1 MNRTTVI
8 AFLMAG
14 LAGTIV
20 SGVALMV
27 LGQAFAGSPL
37 AAFNA
42 TSHWLFGTE
51 AASIRGFSLRVTG
64 TGMMTHVLAC
74 FFWGAILVA
83 LLLATGIRRTIAV
96 WLAALLVGLLA
107 LVIDYGMLPEQLS
120 PGWHLVLPG
129 TAVLA
134 GFLALGAGLGLGV
147 TLARNGT
154 WNGA

>member
-42 TSHWLFGTE
+42 TSHWLVGE
-51 AASIRGFSLRVTG
+51 AEAVSRDVSLRVTG
-64 TGMMTHVLAC
+64 AGVMTHVLAC
-74 FFWGAILVA
+74 FFWGAVLVA
-83 LLLATGIRRTIAV
+83 LLLATGVRRTIAV
-96 WLAALLVGLLA
+96 WLSALLVGMLA
-107 LVIDYGMLPEQLS
+107 LAIDYGMLPEQLS

-129 TAVLA
+129 TAVFA

-147 TLARNGT
+147 ALARNGT